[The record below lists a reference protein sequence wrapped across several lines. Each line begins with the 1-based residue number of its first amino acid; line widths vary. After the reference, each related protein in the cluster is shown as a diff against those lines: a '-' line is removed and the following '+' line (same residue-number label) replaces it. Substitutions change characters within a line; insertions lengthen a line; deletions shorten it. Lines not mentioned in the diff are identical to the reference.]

1 MCQYIHDL
9 IDGRNFFDPYG
20 ADAMWMRALFAI
32 GAIQIYFL
40 GEKPSEAVSLINDLR
55 GVLRDLDE
63 FALDDARI
71 RSFFEES
78 IRYLET
84 DTAAD
89 TLDRTAGEDE
99 ELSASVQRIP
109 TMVSKETLRYYKW
122 LARTLQ
128 EPGDIVELGSWMGSS
143 TACLAEG
150 LSQNPHREHRR
161 IHAYDSFIWRDWMRT
176 YTEAPEL
183 LAANIRA
190 GDSFL
195 HYFRGYTAP
204 FRHLID
210 VHQSVLKTSAEQ
222 TALPALEWSGGPIAI
237 LVMDFAHDRASN
249 EAMWRVFSPSF
260 QSDRTIVVFNQFG
273 NIPAGE
279 VREFCR
285 DKALELVP
293 LHKPH
298 SSAKA
303 FRYQKAVDV
312 TLARFLQGRPM
323 SDRHGKAVG
332 HRYQDSRVRCG
343 SLHPVAKGPGSA
355 QPPARSRLCESSR
368 ATSATSLLG

>member
-1 MCQYIHDL
+1 MGTEETTPMVPRPQVRAAAKQSDVQSGSASVVAAPVSPVGDGASFPRTLFASTARQYIHDV

-20 ADAMWMRALFAI
+20 ADAMWMRAVLAM
-32 GAIQIYFL
+32 GAIQIYFRE
-40 GEKPSEAVSLINDLR
+40 EKPSEAVSLIQVLR
-55 GVLRDLDE
+55 GVLHDLDE
-63 FALDDARI
+63 FGVDGAQI
-71 RSFFEES
+71 RSFFKNS
-78 IRYLET
+78 IRHLE
-84 DTAAD
+84 AD
-89 TLDRTAGEDE
+89 SVAGTLDRTAGEKE
-99 ELSASVQRIP
+99 KLSASVQGIP

-150 LSQNPHREHRR
+150 LSQNPRSEQAR

-195 HYFRGYTAP
+195 HYFRDYTAP

-210 VHQSVLKTSAEQ
+210 VHQSVLKTGAEQ
-222 TALPALEWSGGPIAI
+222 TVLPSLEWSGGPIAI
-237 LVMDFAHDRASN
+237 LVMDFADDRASN

-260 QSDRTIVVFNQFG
+260 QSDCTIVVFNQFG

-285 DKALELVP
+285 DKVLELVP

-303 FRYQKAVDV
+303 FRYRKAV
-312 TLARFLQGRPM
+312 M
-323 SDRHGKAVG
+323 
-332 HRYQDSRVRCG
+332 
-343 SLHPVAKGPGSA
+343 
-355 QPPARSRLCESSR
+355 
-368 ATSATSLLG
+368 

>member
-1 MCQYIHDL
+1 MATEETAPSYMVPRPHVRAAAKQSQVRTGAASAAAAHLSPVSDVGGLPGTILVPTICQYIHDL
-9 IDGRNFFDPYG
+9 IDGKNFFDPYG

-32 GAIQIYFL
+32 GAIQIYFR

-122 LARTLQ
+122 LARILQ

-150 LSQNPHREHRR
+150 LSQNPRREHTR

-210 VHQSVLKTSAEQ
+210 VHQSVLKTVAEQ

-249 EAMWRVFSPSF
+249 EAMWRAFSPSF

-273 NIPAGE
+273 NVPAGK

-285 DKALELVP
+285 DKALELIP

-298 SSAKA
+298 SSAKG
-303 FRYQKAVDV
+303 FRYRKAVV
-312 TLARFLQGRPM
+312 
-323 SDRHGKAVG
+323 
-332 HRYQDSRVRCG
+332 
-343 SLHPVAKGPGSA
+343 
-355 QPPARSRLCESSR
+355 
-368 ATSATSLLG
+368 